1 MLRVTALLL
10 AVATSTAQEEPRMVF
25 GPMGFSCGKWTN
37 AREQTG
43 ERAQLRYWILG
54 YLSGLNMESS
64 TDFLRGRDIDGLIGW
79 IDNYC
84 RRNPL
89 DTMVRAVHELRDELR
104 SGR

>member
-1 MLRVTALLL
+1 MLRFTVLLL
-10 AVATSTAQEEPRMVF
+10 AAAISTAQAQERMVF
-25 GPMGFSCGKWTN
+25 GPTGFSCGKWTN
-37 AREQTG
+37 AREQTS
-43 ERAQLRYWILG
+43 ERAQLRPWILG
-54 YLSGLNMESS
+54 YISGLNMESS

-89 DTMVRAVHELRDELR
+89 HTMVRAVHELRDELR